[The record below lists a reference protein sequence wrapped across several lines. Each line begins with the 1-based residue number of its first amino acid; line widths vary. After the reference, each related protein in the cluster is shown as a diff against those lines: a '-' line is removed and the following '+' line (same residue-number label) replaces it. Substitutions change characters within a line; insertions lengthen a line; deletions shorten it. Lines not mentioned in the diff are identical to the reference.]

1 VCKLHHEDSY
11 GMKVSKIG
19 NRFLFHF
26 AMLDN
31 EPLVPHMLGK
41 HFTRKILSQH
51 LSLFWGRVWLWSM
64 LTCRGLRGGRDR
76 ENRFHKRT
84 RVDPESCTSPSPKI
98 LPFLFYISLLQE
110 NVIGRRAFSKFWSVG
125 RVFVQTLTTESNL
138 NLYFARHCLSKE
150 F

>member
-1 VCKLHHEDSY
+1 MCKLHHEDSY

-51 LSLFWGRVWLWSM
+51 LSLLHYTF
-64 LTCRGLRGGRDR
+64 
-76 ENRFHKRT
+76 
-84 RVDPESCTSPSPKI
+84 
-98 LPFLFYISLLQE
+98 
-110 NVIGRRAFSKFWSVG
+110 
-125 RVFVQTLTTESNL
+125 TE
-138 NLYFARHCLSKE
+138 LYFIFWLVRTWLLAKWLGAEGRSGQRK
-150 F
+150 